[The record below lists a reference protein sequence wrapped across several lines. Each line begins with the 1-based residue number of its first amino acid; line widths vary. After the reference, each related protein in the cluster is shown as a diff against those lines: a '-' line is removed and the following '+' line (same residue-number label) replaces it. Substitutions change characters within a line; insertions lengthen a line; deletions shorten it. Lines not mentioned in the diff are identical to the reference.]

1 MGSDITPTSGAATLD
16 KGLALFN
23 LIVADGGRTPLTE
36 IADRLDLPAS
46 TARRLATSLTRSGM
60 ISRIGHGRYDLSL
73 AMLRRLN
80 SKSVAAHLSAV
91 ARPCLV
97 AFARTSGATTHLGIW
112 ENEMVTYLVRVPGR
126 GASPSAG
133 FTRENGQ
140 LEAYCSGLG
149 KLLLAHLPEHERE
162 DYLSA
167 GRFVALTE
175 RTLTEP
181 EVLRAHLKLV
191 GARGLSI
198 DDGEMA
204 DDLFCLAVPIVDDQG
219 AVIAAI
225 SASIG
230 RGTANEAKTEELA
243 GGLRRCAAK
252 IGRQLGFTSI

>member
-1 MGSDITPTSGAATLD
+1 MIPTSGAATLD

-23 LIVADGGRTPLTE
+23 QIAADGGRTPLAE

-60 ISRIGHGRYDLSL
+60 ICRIGHGRYDLSFAL
-73 AMLRRLN
+73 ARRLQ
-80 SKSVAAHLSAV
+80 SKSVAAQLVVA
-91 ARPCLV
+91 ARPCL
-97 AFARTSGATTHLGIW
+97 AALARASGATTHLGVW

-149 KLLLAHLPEHERE
+149 KLLLSYLPENERE
-162 DYLSA
+162 DYLSG

-175 RTLTEP
+175 RTLTDP
-181 EVLRAHLKLV
+181 EVLRDHLKMV
-191 GARGLSI
+191 AMRGLSI

-204 DDLFCLAVPIVDDQG
+204 DDLFCLAIPITDDHG
-219 AVIAAI
+219 VVIAAI
-225 SASIG
+225 SASTE
-230 RGTANEAKTEELA
+230 RGDGHEARVGQLVDR
-243 GGLRRCAAK
+243 LRQCAVK
-252 IGRQLGFTSI
+252 IRNRLGFITT